1 VAPWGKKSDFEMGEG
16 TRFAF
21 QHDARRQPDGT
32 ISIFDNGTTVFHGDL
47 PEAVEESRA
56 IVLRLDEEQM
66 SASLVREYTDPD
78 KQYADAAGNVQLL
91 PNGNVFV
98 GWGRALVFSE
108 FSKDGEL
115 LFDAR
120 LPPPNRSYRYFR
132 FPWSGHPTDRPAA
145 VAERANEDELNV
157 YASWNGA
164 TEVST
169 WEVLAGPRPDQTES
183 LGSVPRNG
191 FETALSVQ
199 TPHPYVAVRAKDPS
213 GRVLGTSAP
222 VKV

>member
-1 VAPWGKKSDFEMGEG
+1 MGPG

-21 QHDARRQPDGT
+21 QHDARCQPDGT
-32 ISIFDNGTTVFHGDL
+32 LTIFDNGTTVFHGNV
-47 PEAVEESRA
+47 PEAIEGSRG
-56 IVLRLDEEQM
+56 IVLELDEQKM
-66 SASLVREYTDPD
+66 KATLVREYTHPD

-108 FSKDGEL
+108 FGKDGEL
-115 LFDAR
+115 LFDAK

-157 YASWNGA
+157 YVSWNGA

-169 WEVLAGPRPDQTES
+169 WEVLAGPRPDQIEP

-199 TPHPYVAVRAKDPS
+199 TPHPYVAVRAKGRS
-213 GRVLGTSAP
+213 GRVLGTTEP
-222 VKV
+222 MKL